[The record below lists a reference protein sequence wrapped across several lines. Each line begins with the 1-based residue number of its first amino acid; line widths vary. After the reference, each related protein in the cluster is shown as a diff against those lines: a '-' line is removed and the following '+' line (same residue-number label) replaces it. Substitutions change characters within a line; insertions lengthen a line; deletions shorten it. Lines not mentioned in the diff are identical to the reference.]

1 MHQGLSP
8 AEHRANVSSRG
19 AFLKRS
25 PSGLSLAS
33 AGKPGHV
40 HLRGWKRYFSAWTN
54 LVATEPETESR
65 KLSSVERPPISNAV
79 NITDKYT
86 ILNRY
91 EKPSGPSRV
100 TPSP

>member
-40 HLRGWKRYFSAWTN
+40 HLRGWKRYFSTWTN

-65 KLSSVERPPISNAV
+65 KLSSVERPPIPNVV
-79 NITDKYT
+79 NITDTCPSLYSH
-86 ILNRY
+86 
-91 EKPSGPSRV
+91 EKPPGP
-100 TPSP
+100 PG